1 MILTPSETAPAP
13 KAASA
18 RRSIEE
24 RLLEA
29 TNLAGT
35 FYAPPRGKAGHVRE
49 AMTEACRARPWDAR
63 LPPTGLR
70 HYYGLRNGAW
80 CDDLYLSS
88 GASDVRALRRALA
101 DDGAEGLGPR
111 ILDLGCGAGRMTR
124 HLGPEAET
132 GEVWGVDIHAEAIR
146 WAQAHLPPFHF
157 VTTTTAPHL
166 PFEDRSFDL
175 VYATSVWTH
184 IGDLDDAWLLEVRR
198 LMKPG
203 GRLYF
208 TISDAETLGRI
219 AREAPGHASNDHV
232 AALHAETGM
241 LGRPWRAFITRT
253 TPWRQRVV
261 YDRADFLA
269 HISRWMEPRAVIPGG
284 HGWQT
289 AILLAK
295 PAAKPGGRP

>member
-1 MILTPSETAPAP
+1 MIPTPSETAPAP
-13 KAASA
+13 KAARA

-24 RLLEA
+24 RLLAA

-49 AMTEACRARPWDAR
+49 AITQAERARPWAER

-70 HYYGLRNGAW
+70 HYYGLRDGAW
-80 CDDLYLSS
+80 RDDLYLSS
-88 GASDVRALRRALA
+88 GASDVRAMRRALA
-101 DDGAEGLGPR
+101 SDGEEELGPR
-111 ILDLGCGAGRMTR
+111 ILDFGCGAGRMTR

-198 LMKPG
+198 VLKPG
-203 GRLYF
+203 GRLYL
-208 TISDAETLGRI
+208 TISDAETLDRI
-219 AREAPGHASNDHV
+219 AAEAPGHASNDHV

-241 LGRPWRAFITRT
+241 LARPWRAFLTRT

-261 YDRADFLA
+261 YDREDFLA
-269 HISRWMEPRAVIPGG
+269 HVSRWMDLRAVIPGG

-289 AILLAK
+289 SILLAK
-295 PAAKPGGRP
+295 PGGRA